1 MVRSSPPHVVV
12 VFSIAVTAVLNI
24 EGAEEEGG
32 SLFNTAGKLVS
43 AHRAHGIHPIYGV
56 YPIFGVE
63 KRRKRGARVFTP
75 EMGFYPILLVET
87 LRQPSAVFPP
97 LKWDFIPF

>member
-1 MVRSSPPHVVV
+1 MEQSGARYKDGWD
-12 VFSIAVTAVLNI
+12 IAVTAVLNI

-56 YPIFGVE
+56 YPISGVE
-63 KRRKRGARVFTP
+63 KRRKRGG
-75 EMGFYPILLVET
+75 E
-87 LRQPSAVFPP
+87 FPP
-97 LKWDFIPF
+97 LKWDKIPFQGWKNGGRLAESFHH